1 MNKKNKGPLIIFV
14 LSIIIGLCIM
24 TYPIIS
30 SYYNEKEYKDII
42 DKYNSNFND
51 SDLRILEAE
60 EYNKE
65 LEKVTI
71 EDAFSSSTKVGGNKY
86 NSLLNIDGS
95 GLMGHIR
102 IPKLGIDIPIYHG
115 TDTDVL
121 AKGAGHFEGS
131 SLPVGGSSTHSVI
144 SAHRGLPGNKLFTDL
159 DSLKVGDM
167 FYIYVYDRILAYR
180 VDDVKVTTP
189 NDVKN
194 LNIEE
199 GKDYVTLV
207 TCTPYAINTHRLLVR
222 GTRVEYDQKVELSI
236 KESNIISIS
245 DLIIYIG
252 IFISLVIIVLVI
264 LSKNKKTNEKK

>member
-1 MNKKNKGPLIIFV
+1 MI
-14 LSIIIGLCIM
+14 
-24 TYPIIS
+24 YPIIS
-30 SYYNEKEYKDII
+30 SYYNEKRYETVINN
-42 DKYNSNFND
+42 YNSTIND
-51 SDLRILEAE
+51 SELRIFEAE

-65 LEKVTI
+65 IKNVTI
-71 EDAFSSSTKVGGNKY
+71 DDAFTSPVKVGSDKY

-95 GLMGHIR
+95 GLMGHIK
-102 IPKLGIDIPIYHG
+102 IPKLGVDIPIYHG
-115 TDTDVL
+115 TSSDVL

-131 SLPVGGSSTHSVI
+131 SLPVGGASTHSVI

-159 DSLKVGDM
+159 DTLEVGDM
-167 FYIYVYDRILAYR
+167 FYIYVYDMIYAYR
-180 VDDVKVTTP
+180 VDQIKVTTP
-189 NDVKN
+189 NNIGD

-252 IFISLVIIVLVI
+252 IFIALLIIVMVLVF
-264 LSKNKKTNEKK
+264 SKKRIVKEKQ